1 MDTDRMQNQF
11 LSNKEVE
18 ANLPSHQSINLP
30 NIPKTEKFSALQTI
44 NSDPH
49 TGVRGSNYSS
59 RSTRKFI
66 TDKIQSPSEN
76 KYNLRV
82 VQRPLDKKSAREKS
96 MRALKSTR
104 PTIHIKEGKLLIAGK

>member
-1 MDTDRMQNQF
+1 M
-11 LSNKEVE
+11 
-18 ANLPSHQSINLP
+18 PSHQSINLP

-82 VQRPLDKKSAREKS
+82 VQRTLDKKSAREKS